1 MLWLAT
7 VINSSIPRHYMARGR
22 AVVLALL
29 LVVSMMLAGCLSPE
43 IQEWGDE
50 GIEVSIDDDA
60 MTATMSTHTGDM
72 NVDGDVA
79 NLLGCD
85 SNGNFSAAVN
95 ETSTDKPV
103 KIEGWLHLSKHF
115 TEGAI
120 GGESMSASAVIIE
133 LGKYEDATVPTE
145 GKVDGI
151 GSSWTSPTVG
161 VKARPPGFDSSNDF
175 PQKGWA
181 VVGLVPANEEIL
193 EGFAALDWHQPVAL
207 EGWLMDGS
215 YMGYSEIHMSSDGDC
230 RIYAGA
236 NREGFRGT
244 ILVTSMTLGDHGLID
259 EENSYNAY
267 SVPIVGSWIYSLLI
281 LISFGAS
288 FLLFVA
294 TGGLI
299 RRGAKISASELLTEA
314 QMIAA
319 RGVKSEYKKAVQ
331 EIEEETGEKVE
342 VSRSKTKKEKI
353 EKRPEGESVELDD
366 FDIDSAIHGAH
377 RPSARSVASAS
388 SAGVVETVE
397 AIEMQEKLDEFD
409 AAKELENSS
418 KEQPRGG
425 YVPSES
431 IIPTDDAKEETVEDT
446 PKSTRKVRKTRSVKK
461 EEETKPPPPTKS
473 GPDITD
479 DDDFSDFSFD

>member
-43 IQEWGDE
+43 IQEWGSE
-50 GIEVSIDDDA
+50 GIEVSIDNDA
-60 MTATMSTHTGDM
+60 MTATMSTHTGDL
-72 NVDGDVA
+72 NVENDVV

-85 SNGNFSAAVN
+85 GNGNFSAAVN

-103 KIEGWLHLSKHF
+103 NVEGWLHLSKHF
-115 TEGAI
+115 PEGAI

-133 LGKYEDATVPTE
+133 LGKYEDAQGPTE
-145 GKVDGI
+145 GKVDGV
-151 GSSWTSPTVG
+151 GSSWSSPTVG

-193 EGFAALDWHQPVAL
+193 EGFAALDWHQPIAL

-215 YMGYSEIHMSSDGDC
+215 YMGYSEIHMSNDGDC

-244 ILVTSMTLGDHGLID
+244 LLVTSMTLGDHGLID
-259 EENSYNAY
+259 KENSYNAF
-267 SVPIVGSWIYSLLI
+267 SVPVVGSWIYSLLI

-294 TGGLI
+294 TNGLI

-319 RGVKSEYKKAVQ
+319 RGVKSEYKKAVR
-331 EIEEETGEKVE
+331 EIEEETGEKVKVRDTE
-342 VSRSKTKKEKI
+342 SRKPQL

-377 RPSARSVASAS
+377 RPSARSVTSAS
-388 SAGVVETVE
+388 SGGVVETVE
-397 AIEMQEKLDEFD
+397 AIEMQDKLDEFD
-409 AAKELENSS
+409 ATQELEKAANERPKGVYVSS
-418 KEQPRGG
+418 SP
-425 YVPSES
+425 
-431 IIPTDDAKEETVEDT
+431 IIPTDESSENLSEKET
-446 PKSTRKVRKTRSVKK
+446 KSARKVRKTKTVKK
-461 EEETKPPPPTKS
+461 EEDKTSPPIKS
-473 GPDITD
+473 GPDIAD